1 MGRND
6 EMNKKVKFKINLFH
20 LLDDL
25 GGWEYFDQIVEDKMD
40 NEYMSEGGYTL
51 LSPLDKDELEWEC
64 VSTLKHKF
72 IIHFIFYD
80 LVKVFPST

>member
-1 MGRND
+1 
-6 EMNKKVKFKINLFH
+6 MNKQVKFKINLFH

-64 VSTLKHKF
+64 EVEKEVMEDET
-72 IIHFIFYD
+72 
-80 LVKVFPST
+80 

>member
-1 MGRND
+1 MEYPFRRMGRND

-64 VSTLKHKF
+64 EVEKEVMEDET
-72 IIHFIFYD
+72 
-80 LVKVFPST
+80 

>member
-1 MGRND
+1 
-6 EMNKKVKFKINLFH
+6 MNKKVKFKINLFH

-51 LSPLDKDELEWEC
+51 LSPLDKDELMVMIDELNSRLIGKGLGFRVRME
-64 VSTLKHKF
+64 VYYENSTNQ
-72 IIHFIFYD
+72 
-80 LVKVFPST
+80 